1 MRLVLLFILCSLI
14 LLGCQ
19 AQDTDSV
26 SSGQSS
32 RVIDPESGTT
42 LTVWAPTDSISTAE
56 RVSVSV
62 EVIWKE
68 PNSIELVEP
77 EWDKSQW
84 NLIQSTK
91 DPTGIAGDGFITTHH
106 YLIEPFLPG
115 EYTVPVFG
123 LEIASNPDEAA
134 RTITTSP
141 LDIQVDSV
149 LAAED
154 AGELEPVAQLYEPVD
169 AVASQNTNQAVYW
182 ALGGGLVL
190 SGLII
195 YLLTR
200 PTNQATKN
208 RSAYALLEEVARVT
222 DGQSPQAYETLY
234 LALSKLD
241 PRLQQTSEIQV
252 LIEQCERIRFSH
264 DQAGEL
270 DAKLMARHTLDL
282 LGHSLRAS
290 GSEAA

>member
-1 MRLVLLFILCSLI
+1 MRFVQLFILCSLL

-19 AQDTDSV
+19 VQDTDSV
-26 SSGQSS
+26 SSGQSTQ
-32 RVIDPESGTT
+32 VIDPETGTK

-56 RVSVSV
+56 RLAINV
-62 EVIWKE
+62 EIHWIK
-68 PNSIELVEP
+68 PNEIELVEP
-77 EWDKSQW
+77 VWNETQW
-84 NLIQSTK
+84 SLIQSNQE
-91 DPTGIAGDGFITTHH
+91 PTRVDGDGFITSHH

-115 EYTVPVFG
+115 KYTVPVFG
-123 LEIASNPDEAA
+123 LEITINPDEAA
-134 RTITTSP
+134 RTITTLP
-141 LDIQVDSV
+141 LDIQVVSV

-169 AVASQNTNQAVYW
+169 AVASQSTNQAVYW

-200 PTNQATKN
+200 STNQDTKN
-208 RSAYALLEEVARVT
+208 RSAYALLEEVARIK
-222 DGQSPQAYETLY
+222 DGQCPQAYETLY
-234 LALSKLD
+234 LALCKLD
-241 PRLQQTSEIQV
+241 PRLQHTSEIRV

-270 DAKLMARHTLDL
+270 DAKQMARHTLDL
-282 LGHSLRAS
+282 LGTS